1 MEWRATNNEMSS
13 IDRNNSAR
21 LCAHRQ
27 QQKCDITSV
36 LLMRI
41 CLKMIKSLHHVCVYA
56 RAAVQ
61 SGSPGCARAQASLL
75 QFTSITSYNPISHS
89 IDPQNCCSPE
99 PLAFL
104 PIISPPLF
112 FITQRPH
119 PPASTSTSPPHNHPT
134 FPVSEQTQGPL
145 KYEL

>member
-13 IDRNNSAR
+13 INRNNSVHVCAR
-21 LCAHRQ
+21 TKTEMRYYLP
-27 QQKCDITSV
+27 SV
-36 LLMRI
+36 LLKRI
-41 CLKMIKSLHHVCVYA
+41 CLKMMKSLHRLWVRACMCMRA

-119 PPASTSTSPPHNHPT
+119 HHHLPPSQPPQP
-134 FPVSEQTQGPL
+134 PVSQ
-145 KYEL
+145 